1 MNARDAALA
10 VMVMLLW
17 GLNFAVAKEA
27 LDQVPPLSL
36 MALRFAV
43 VAALLVPFV
52 RLPRERIGALAALS
66 VTLGLIHF
74 SLMFTALR
82 FVDASVASITIQ
94 IQVPFAAL
102 LAAVFFKD
110 KLGWRRASGMIVA
123 ISGVAILAG
132 EPREGSEWWAVLMV
146 VAAALVWA
154 VANIQMKKL
163 EDVDGFAING
173 YLGLFAA
180 PQLAVASLLLEGG
193 QVAAWQAA
201 DWRAWGAVAY
211 QSVIVVILCY
221 TIWYSLL
228 RRHSV
233 NVTMPFTLMVPLFGV
248 AGGVLLRGEPVTW
261 NLLVGG
267 AATVVGVG
275 VIVIRRPRMLLK
287 MPKDT

>member
-43 VAALLVPFV
+43 VATLLVPFV
-52 RLPRERIGALAALS
+52 RVPRERIGSLAALS

-102 LAAVFFKD
+102 LAAIFFKD
-110 KLGWRRASGMIVA
+110 RLGWRRASGMVVA
-123 ISGVAILAG
+123 IAGVAILAG
-132 EPREGSEWWAVLMV
+132 EPREGSQGWAVAMV

-180 PQLAVASLLLEGG
+180 PQLALASLVLEDG

-248 AGGVLLRGEPVTW
+248 AGGVALRGEPITW
-261 NLLVGG
+261 NLVVGG
-267 AATVVGVG
+267 VATVIGVG

>member
-1 MNARDAALA
+1 MTPRDAAIA

-17 GLNFAVAKEA
+17 GLNFAIAKEG
-27 LDQVPPLSL
+27 LDQLPPLTL
-36 MALRFAV
+36 MALRFTV
-43 VAALLVPFV
+43 VALLLVPFV
-52 RLPRERIGALAALS
+52 RFPREYLKPLAALS
-66 VTLGLIHF
+66 VTLGLVHF
-74 SLMFTALR
+74 SLMFTGLKY
-82 FVDASVASITIQ
+82 VDASVAAITIQ

-110 KLGWRRASGMIVA
+110 KLGWRRASGMVVA
-123 ISGVAILAG
+123 IAGVAILAG

-163 EDVDGFAING
+163 QDVSGFVING

-180 PQLAVASLLLEGG
+180 PQLALWSFLLEDG
-193 QVAAWQAA
+193 QVAAIANA

-221 TIWYSLL
+221 TLWYGLL

-248 AGGVLLRGEPVTW
+248 AGGVALRGEPITW
-261 NLLVGG
+261 NLLIGG

-275 VIVIRRPRMLLK
+275 IIVMRRPRLFEK